1 MGNTVH
7 MEYSPAETQPISDT
21 IQWHNS
27 YKTTNQLPFPVI
39 VLKPVAVMQWHRCY
53 IYRDITLP
61 IWYHSLSG
69 LRGCGWELNWY
80 LLFPPD
86 GNNSP
91 IIPA

>member
-1 MGNTVH
+1 V
-7 MEYSPAETQPISDT
+7 TQL
-21 IQWHNS
+21 IQNHKQVTLS
-27 YKTTNQLPFPVI
+27 CDCFEACCCQC
-39 VLKPVAVMQWHRCY
+39 HRCVY
-53 IYRDITLP
+53 WDIHYQ

-69 LRGCGWELNWY
+69 LRGWCWELNWY